1 MALFFQKK
9 CFFGQYWTLPY
20 ISKLGPADPKAIQ
33 QINFTGNLK
42 SAENT
47 TIFFIFEEVKE
58 TVLNF
63 LQGTVRVLW
72 IYFAQHNIKND

>member
-1 MALFFQKK
+1 M
-9 CFFGQYWTLPY
+9 LPY
-20 ISKLGPADPKAIQ
+20 ISKLGPTDPKAIQ

-63 LQGTVRVLW
+63 LQGTVRVL
-72 IYFAQHNIKND
+72 